1 MKKQKKNNNQST
13 KGKNQ
18 QNQHEKQHDKSWKE
32 NQDGSELP
40 NVEPDENTNF

>member
-1 MKKQKKNNNQST
+1 MKKQKNNQSN

-18 QNQHEKQHDKSWKE
+18 QKQHEQQHEQSWTE
-32 NQDGSELP
+32 NQDGHELP